1 MKLTEAKLKK
11 MILEALKNSSL
22 RSFGIPTPDEKLRS
36 QIGDANFDKIQ
47 SLASNPDHADQALM
61 LKQGLDDTYPNE
73 LKQENI
79 NDILGP
85 LGFTEYKPG
94 EFGSSSL
101 VYKVFEAGGLRLVP
115 YGPSRYEVRL
125 SYGYGKYNTR
135 SFEEY
140 RENPYAIAYN
150 LEIQKLTPGGAPT
163 FRIEEEILLS
173 KREQIRMP
181 KLFTIDMTDQQD
193 REKAESL
200 IVLKEKAA
208 ILKALEELT

>member
-1 MKLTEAKLKK
+1 MKLTEAKLKQ
-11 MILEALKNSSL
+11 MILESLKDSSF
-22 RSFGIPTPDEKLRS
+22 RSFGAPTPDEKLRS
-36 QIGDANFDKIQ
+36 QLGDQTYDKLQ
-47 SLASNPDHADQALM
+47 SLDPEQRDVMRQTFDPD
-61 LKQGLDDTYPNE
+61 YPRE
-73 LKQENI
+73 IKQETI
-79 NDILGP
+79 SDVLEP
-85 LGFTEYKPG
+85 LGFTEYRPG
-94 EFGSSSL
+94 EFGSSNL
-101 VYKVFEAGGLRLVP
+101 AYKVFEAGKLGSLVP

-125 SYGYGKYNTR
+125 SYGYGKYHTR

-181 KLFTIDMTDQQD
+181 KLFTIDMADQQD

-208 ILKALEELT
+208 ILKALEELA